1 MFEELLIRL
10 AEGLDKRGLPYMIIG
25 GQAVL
30 LYGEPRLTRDID
42 ITLGLDIDRFD
53 EIISLS
59 QDLGLNPLPQDPLKF
74 AGETM
79 VLPTQE
85 KTTGIRVDFIFS
97 FTPYE
102 SQAIR
107 RARKIFLRHQAV
119 CFASPEDVVI
129 HKIVAGRPRD
139 LEDVRTILIKNP
151 QINTEYIRNWLRQ
164 LSAALE
170 STDLLA
176 TFSDLGQEFPEGGS
190 R

>member
-129 HKIVAGRPRD
+129 HKIVAGRPEIWRMFGPSSSKILKSIRNIYATGLD
-139 LEDVRTILIKNP
+139 NYPPPWKVRTYWPPFLI
-151 QINTEYIRNWLRQ
+151 
-164 LSAALE
+164 
-170 STDLLA
+170 
-176 TFSDLGQEFPEGGS
+176 
-190 R
+190 

>member
-10 AEGLDKRGLPYMIIG
+10 AEGLDNRGLPYMIIG

-42 ITLGLDIDRFD
+42 ITLGLDIDRLD

-59 QDLGLNPLPQDPLKF
+59 QDLGLNSLPQDPLKF
-74 AGETM
+74 ASETM

-119 CFASPEDVVI
+119 CFALRRMWLFTRSLPDAPEI
-129 HKIVAGRPRD
+129 WRMFGPSSSRILKS
-139 LEDVRTILIKNP
+139 VRNI
-151 QINTEYIRNWLRQ
+151 Y
-164 LSAALE
+164 
-170 STDLLA
+170 A
-176 TFSDLGQEFPEGGS
+176 TG
-190 R
+190 